1 MDTNK
6 VQKLIEKL
14 SSDTIQSKIDWE
26 HAYEYE
32 AIDYNSNTDI
42 SNIFLADEFRQI
54 FFEDSYYAFV
64 PSFATIF
71 VILESSESGR
81 DGTRLRG
88 YNVYIQDNT
97 DHVVSPSCPQAPI
110 YQLVNS
116 IKSYLAK
123 KEKPL
128 ETLIDSY
135 LSSSDDSNH

>member
-14 SSDTIQSKIDWE
+14 SSETIQSKIDWE

-32 AIDYNSNTDI
+32 ALDYNSTTDV
-42 SNIFLADEFRQI
+42 SNIFLANEFRQI
-54 FFEDSYYAFV
+54 SFEDSYYAHV
-64 PSFATIF
+64 PYFATIF
-71 VILESSESGR
+71 IILESSISGR
-81 DGTRLRG
+81 DGTQLRG
-88 YNVYIQDNT
+88 YNVYIQDDT
-97 DHVVSPSCPQAPI
+97 DNVVSLSCPQSPI

-123 KEKPL
+123 KEKSL